1 MNFGDLLSD
10 DPTNA
15 SAGGGGGGTPSHPRA
30 GRVSSGPP
38 PGGGGGPGKNLSTFV
53 KGADGR
59 GDTTNSSSTDA
70 RRRRGTADHEDEDD
84 EDESDTN
91 HNSVFGHHVVGGS
104 LASLSHDLS
113 FLEDMEDDSVPI
125 IPPAEINLKVNKLP

>member
-15 SAGGGGGGTPSHPRA
+15 STGGGGGGTPSHPRA
-30 GRVSSGPP
+30 GCVSSGPP
-38 PGGGGGPGKNLSTFV
+38 PGGGGGGGPGKNLSTFV

-59 GDTTNSSSTDA
+59 GDTANSSSTDA

-125 IPPAEINLKVNKLP
+125 ITPAEINLKVTK